1 MHLSTKSAYSI
12 RALTDIAYN
21 EKNGPVLIKNIAKRQ
36 GIEISYLEQLLNR
49 LKKKGL
55 IKAKRGPGG
64 GYILAKKPSKISI
77 YDVILAQGDKIVPVS
92 CLEQTCCPQ
101 IKTCFAHKTWKKMYK
116 DIEKELKQAKIS
128 KLIKNHGKK

>member
-1 MHLSTKSAYSI
+1 MHLSTKSAYSV

-21 EKNGPVLIKNIAKRQ
+21 ERNGPVLIKNIAKRQ

-49 LKKKGL
+49 LKKKGF

-64 GYILAKKPSKISI
+64 GYILDKKPSKISI
-77 YDVILAQGDKIVPVS
+77 YNVVLAQGDKIVPVS

-116 DIEKELKQAKIS
+116 EMKKNLTNTKIS
-128 KLIKNHGKK
+128 DLIK